1 MKSFVSNIVT
11 VLLFTIAIVGCGTKS
26 GNSYILKG
34 NINEKYP
41 ITMNITI
48 ADDDTVTGKYY
59 YDEHKIDIVLTGDST
74 KTGLILEEVVDGK
87 MTGEFIGSFDKDSIV
102 YRGNWVNTSTK
113 KSMPFEVSVLGS
125 KKKVV
130 AKNSVSNKNESYL
143 KRFEGTYGEDEG
155 ETYRYITLTYINPT
169 KMLASVDGITY
180 SGFEGG
186 GNYILE
192 YIDGQLVFEAT
203 TKIATI
209 YGDENSTHNFTVY
222 IVDDDTIGV
231 DESGSST
238 LYGARFG
245 DFSGKHDKISDKT
258 LRSGN
263 KNATLTKFN
272 GVYKTMGNN
281 EKRVLITASYV
292 GIGSNHYIGPDLMY
306 FELKMF
312 DSYFEKS
319 FVANYDP
326 DYEVFIYSDSYSY
339 SSEFSG
345 EIQITVL
352 DENRINVVT
361 PDVYSI
367 NGEMYNS
374 SEYNINGI
382 YKKK

>member
-1 MKSFVSNIVT
+1 MKSFFSNIIT
-11 VLLFTIAIVGCGTKS
+11 VLLFTIALVGCGTKS
-26 GNSYILKG
+26 GDRYTLKG
-34 NINEKYP
+34 TINEKYP

-59 YDEHKIDIVLTGDST
+59 YDEHKIDIVLTGNST
-74 KTGLILEEVVDGK
+74 KTGLILEEIVDGK

-125 KKKVV
+125 KKKVI

-155 ETYRYITLTYINPT
+155 ETYHHITLTYINPT
-169 KMLASVDGITY
+169 KMLASVYGITY
-180 SGFEGG
+180 SGFSGTG
-186 GNYILE
+186 DYILE

-203 TKIATI
+203 TKIATMD
-209 YGDENSTHNFTVY
+209 GDESGTHNFTVY
-222 IVDDDTIGV
+222 IVDDDTIGI
-231 DESGSST
+231 DESGSYG
-238 LYGARFG
+238 LYGANFG
-245 DFSGKHDKISDKT
+245 DFSGTHDKINDKT
-258 LRSGN
+258 LRSDN
-263 KNATLTKFN
+263 KNTTLTKFN

-281 EKRVLITASYV
+281 EKRVLITASY
-292 GIGSNHYIGPDLMY
+292 IGSNIMY

-326 DYEVFIYSDSYSY
+326 DYEVFVYTDYYSY
-339 SSEFSG
+339 SLEFSG

-367 NGEMYNS
+367 DGEMYNS